1 MFNKRQKN
9 FFQKLQ
15 FLFSKVSCL
24 GAVKKVLYSGRE
36 SRVGKKVTTSYIG
49 ERKCSQKCH
58 SLKNFLFFFSSSA
71 FTSLYLR
78 RLWQYYCKPQKM
90 IIYDSYDPFSTG
102 NLSTLQVIA
111 YKKHVNHVPK
121 CISYLEAIM
130 VMTGRT
136 CCIKAAHIYICIYTY
151 IHIYTYIYIIYIYIY
166 IVYIYYI
173 YILRSYCTCTCSLS
187 SYSVHYVLLKLKFF
201 FHAYYVL
208 CSSGNVGTPW
218 IFECVPRCTSCP
230 NVITKY
236 FSILELH
243 NFEDAFSVVMQV

>member
-136 CCIKAAHIYICIYTY
+136 CCIKTAHIYICIYTY
-151 IHIYTYIYIIYIYIY
+151 IHIYTYIYIIYIYIHSIY
-166 IVYIYYI
+166 ILYI
-173 YILRSYCTCTCSLS
+173 YITLILHVHVLLKLIFSALCALCSLS
-187 SYSVHYVLLKLKFF
+187 SNFSFMLIMSFALVVTWALLGYL
-201 FHAYYVL
+201 
-208 CSSGNVGTPW
+208 NV
-218 IFECVPRCTSCP
+218 CP
-230 NVITKY
+230 GAPVAPM
-236 FSILELH
+236 L
-243 NFEDAFSVVMQV
+243 